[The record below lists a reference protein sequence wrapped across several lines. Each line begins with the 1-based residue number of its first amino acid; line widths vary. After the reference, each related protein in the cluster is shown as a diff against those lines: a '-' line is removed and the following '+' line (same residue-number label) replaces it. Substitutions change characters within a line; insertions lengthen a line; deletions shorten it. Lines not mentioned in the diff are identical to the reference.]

1 MTDASKYI
9 DSDRES
15 EGVDRYKN
23 VLRVHPEEE
32 STDSSIPI
40 GCSATQS
47 LSFLLQTSED
57 QAMHVMVAAIQLD
70 LVTSSTQH
78 ESTWEPTRPD
88 RTQPRFPTGMAC
100 CGVAEVALHG
110 TGDNT

>member
-1 MTDASKYI
+1 MAQE
-9 DSDRES
+9 RS
-15 EGVDRYKN
+15 EGIDRNKH

-32 STDSSIPI
+32 SLDYFILI

-57 QAMHVMVAAIQLD
+57 QAMHVMAAAIQLD

-78 ESTWEPTRPD
+78 ESTSEPTRPD
-88 RTQPRFPTGMAC
+88 PTQPRFPTGMAC
-100 CGVAEVALHG
+100 CGVAEVALRG